1 MVAAGLKR
9 GKALRPAFAGGKG
22 PLHPPPNAKEQ
33 IMAAKKIV
41 KRTAKKNKPRVRLGT
56 PKQYL
61 WTLGVGLAV
70 SLSIALLQGFNLGN
84 PAYQNAQYLSD
95 GCFVTSMLLL
105 GAGALTWIG
114 GSGFFDIFGY
124 GVRSLPTLF
133 TPFKGPKRYATYY
146 DYKEAKAQRRSGP
159 QYFLLISGAVFLL
172 AAAICLGM
180 YYNLPTV

>member
-1 MVAAGLKR
+1 
-9 GKALRPAFAGGKG
+9 
-22 PLHPPPNAKEQ
+22 
-33 IMAAKKIV
+33 MAAKKTA

-70 SLSIALLQGFNLGN
+70 SLSIALLQGFTLGN

-114 GSGFFDIFGY
+114 GNGFFDIFGY
-124 GVRSLPTLF
+124 GPRCLPPLRARNGMPHTMITRKPRPSAAAVRS
-133 TPFKGPKRYATYY
+133 
-146 DYKEAKAQRRSGP
+146 
-159 QYFLLISGAVFLL
+159 IS
-172 AAAICLGM
+172 C
-180 YYNLPTV
+180 

>member
-1 MVAAGLKR
+1 
-9 GKALRPAFAGGKG
+9 
-22 PLHPPPNAKEQ
+22 
-33 IMAAKKIV
+33 MAAKKTA

-70 SLSIALLQGFNLGN
+70 SLSIALLQGFTLGN

-114 GSGFFDIFGY
+114 GNGFFDILY
-124 GVRSLPTLF
+124 ELYKISL
-133 TPFKGPKRYATYY
+133 
-146 DYKEAKAQRRSGP
+146 
-159 QYFLLISGAVFLL
+159 
-172 AAAICLGM
+172 
-180 YYNLPTV
+180 